1 MSDHFGGG
9 NPVIKRAGFGIYIL
23 QWTMVFILSAGWWGI
38 LYPDFSMTEDVV
50 SVEEDTSG
58 DSGNQKDRSR
68 TELFFDML
76 EAEPGQIH
84 VKSRLLETICG
95 IRGNNDGSDKGSDKG
110 SKENAGAMSDGTV
123 SGYAEAE
130 EHTAE
135 KRCSHRGV

>member
-1 MSDHFGGG
+1 
-9 NPVIKRAGFGIYIL
+9 
-23 QWTMVFILSAGWWGI
+23 MVFILSAGWWGI

-84 VKSRLLETICG
+84 VKSRLLETICE
-95 IRGNNDGSDKGSDKG
+95 IRGSNDGSDKGSDKG
-110 SKENAGAMSDGTV
+110 SKENAGEQTV
-123 SGYAEAE
+123 
-130 EHTAE
+130 E
-135 KRCSHRGV
+135 KRSSHRGV